1 MDNAVSAVRRFNRF
15 FTRFVGALD
24 ADFLDSGMSLAE
36 ARILFEIAHREPCF
50 AGDLQAELDLD
61 AGFVS
66 RVLRRFEGRGWIGRK
81 RLDNDARRRSIELTK
96 LGRNQFKKLDA
107 RQRLEVEAILYRLGK
122 PDRLRLVAALESAE
136 CLLAPKDTQDF
147 VIRPFRAGDMGLIAS
162 RQSVLYR
169 EEYGWSTNIEI
180 NEGEVTTNFL
190 RNFKPGREQCWVA
203 ESNGCMAGSILLT
216 DEGSGLSRLR
226 LLYVEPAFQGHGI
239 GAALV
244 STCVA
249 FARAVG
255 YERITLWTHSILGAA
270 RRIYARHG
278 FRIIDTSEH
287 TLFGEPLMGETWE
300 LHLQAAEPEEAP
312 SSSLVR
318 NQLRPISGSS

>member
-1 MDNAVSAVRRFNRF
+1 MDDAVAAVRRFNRF

-50 AGDLQAELDLD
+50 ADELQAELDLD

-66 RVLRRFEGRGWIGRK
+66 RVLRRFEGRGWINRR
-81 RLDNDARRRSIELTK
+81 RLDNDARRRSIGLTK
-96 LGRNQFKKLDA
+96 LGRNQFKKLDS
-107 RQRLEVEAILYRLGK
+107 RQRVEVEAILHRLGN
-122 PDRLRLVAALESAE
+122 PDRLRLVGALKSAE
-136 CLLAPKDTQDF
+136 QLLAAKETREF
-147 VIRPFRAGDMGLIAS
+147 VIRAFRAGDMGLVAS
-162 RQSVLYR
+162 RQAVLYR
-169 EEYGWSTNIEI
+169 EEYGWDVNIEI

-190 RNFKPGREQCWVA
+190 RNFKPGREQCWIA
-203 ESNGCMAGSILLT
+203 ESDGCMAGSIFLT

-226 LLYVEPAFQGHGI
+226 LLYVEPAFQGRGI
-239 GAALV
+239 GDALV

-249 FARAVG
+249 FARSVG
-255 YERITLWTHSILGAA
+255 YERMTLWTHSILKTA

-278 FRIIDTSEH
+278 FRIVDTSEH

-300 LHLQAAEPEEAP
+300 LDLRAAELAK
-312 SSSLVR
+312 
-318 NQLRPISGSS
+318 RPISREIN

>member
-1 MDNAVSAVRRFNRF
+1 MDDAVLAVRRFNRF

-24 ADFLDSGMSLAE
+24 ADFLDTGMSLAE

-50 AGDLQAELDLD
+50 AGELQAELDLD

-81 RLDNDARRRSIELTK
+81 RLDHDARRRSIELTK
-96 LGRNQFKKLDA
+96 PGRDQFKKLDS
-107 RQRLEVEAILYRLGK
+107 RQHIEVEAILHRLGK
-122 PDRLRLVAALESAE
+122 PDRLRLVAALQSAE
-136 CLLAPKDTQDF
+136 HLLAAKNTAKF

-169 EEYGWSTNIEI
+169 EEYGWSVNIEI

-203 ESNGCMAGSILLT
+203 ESDGCMAGSIFLT
-216 DEGSGLSRLR
+216 DEGNSLSRLR

-239 GAALV
+239 GDALV

-249 FARAVG
+249 FARSVG
-255 YERITLWTHSILGAA
+255 YERITLWTHSVLRTA

-278 FRIIDTSEH
+278 FRIVGTNEH
-287 TLFGEPLMGETWE
+287 TLFGEPLIGETWE
-300 LHLQAAEPEEAP
+300 LDLRAAEPGQPP
-312 SSSLVR
+312 SSSVAS
-318 NQLRPISGSS
+318 N

>member
-1 MDNAVSAVRRFNRF
+1 MDDDVSALRHFNRF

-81 RLDNDARRRSIELTK
+81 RLDNDGRRRSIELTK
-96 LGRNQFKKLDA
+96 LGRDQFEKLDG
-107 RQRLEVEAILYRLGK
+107 RQRLEVEAILYRLGN
-122 PDRLRLVAALESAE
+122 PDRLRLVAALKSAE
-136 CLLAPKDTQDF
+136 YLLAPKDTRDF
-147 VIRPFRAGDMGLIAS
+147 AIRPFRAGDMGLIAS

-169 EEYGWSTNIEI
+169 EEYGWSANIEI

-190 RNFKPGREQCWVA
+190 RNFRPGREQCWVA
-203 ESNGCMAGSILLT
+203 ESDGCMAGSIFLT

-226 LLYVEPAFQGHGI
+226 LLYVEPAFQGRGI
-239 GAALV
+239 GDALV

-249 FARAVG
+249 FARSVG
-255 YERITLWTHSILGAA
+255 YERITLWTHSILGTA

-278 FRIIDTSEH
+278 FRIVDTSEH

-300 LHLQAAEPEEAP
+300 LDLRAADPGQTP
-312 SSSLVR
+312 SSHLAR
-318 NQLRPISGSS
+318 N